1 MIRLEGFICVSAKSK
16 NPYVCAFSARIFLS
30 PLQGPF
36 GECLRSHQRECSQ
49 LPPPACHG
57 PPCLPGLPRCSKC
70 FHSWLVAYFFGV
82 FHHMLGFICNRFN
95 LFDWVVCQSCFFSSA
110 LDFSMCKI
118 VAVWKMYMYAHV
130 CHITFAQW
138 NIGQSHWTLLHHHWR
153 AHKHFLN
160 LKPESQQS
168 RPSSNG

>member
-1 MIRLEGFICVSAKSK
+1 MCLPNLRTHM
-16 NPYVCAFSARIFLS
+16 YVHF
-30 PLQGPF
+30 LQGF
-36 GECLRSHQRECSQ
+36 FCLLSRAPLESACVHTSENALNS
-49 LPPPACHG
+49 PPPECHG

-138 NIGQSHWTLLHHHWR
+138 SIGQSHWTLLHHH
-153 AHKHFLN
+153 
-160 LKPESQQS
+160 
-168 RPSSNG
+168 